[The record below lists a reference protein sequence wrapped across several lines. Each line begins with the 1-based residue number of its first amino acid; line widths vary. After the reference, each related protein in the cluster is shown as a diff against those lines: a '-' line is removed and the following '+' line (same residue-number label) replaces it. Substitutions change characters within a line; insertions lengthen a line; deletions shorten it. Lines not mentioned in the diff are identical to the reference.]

1 MNKDLLYYYDYTT
14 PIGLLTIGSI
24 QNDIVFCQFEKYK
37 GEGIYQENQCLKEA
51 SQQLNE
57 YFSKQRKVF
66 DLHYRYLTGTPF
78 QQKVWQTLL
87 TIPYGQTASYQDI
100 AYRIGSPKAYRAVG
114 NANHHNPIVLFIPC
128 HRVIT
133 SSHYIGGYGGGIDK
147 KEFLLHFEMGEEY
160 DIKK

>member
-100 AYRIGSPKAYRAVG
+100 A
-114 NANHHNPIVLFIPC
+114 
-128 HRVIT
+128 
-133 SSHYIGGYGGGIDK
+133 
-147 KEFLLHFEMGEEY
+147 
-160 DIKK
+160 